1 MFEKQDRGCFL
12 APRRVFTRR
21 RANSPPAYEEAY
33 FARGLLA
40 EDRRSHAREAT
51 ESRAERRDACLSRK
65 RAGKKAGARESRAE
79 MAAAELNSCATGVRL
94 TRQARLYFYVSL

>member
-1 MFEKQDRGCFL
+1 MLPE
-12 APRRVFTRR
+12 RRDAALRSTT

-65 RAGKKAGARESRAE
+65 RAGKKAGERVSGRAE
-79 MAAAELNSCATGVRL
+79 FLRDRGQA